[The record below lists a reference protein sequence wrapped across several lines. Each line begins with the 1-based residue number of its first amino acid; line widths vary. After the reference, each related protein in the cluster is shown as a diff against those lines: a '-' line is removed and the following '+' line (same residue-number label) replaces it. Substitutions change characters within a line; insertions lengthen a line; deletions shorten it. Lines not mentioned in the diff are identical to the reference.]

1 MGFGAKDKECANL
14 LFKGHGLHKLKGKGK
29 DCNLGSPKIFCR
41 NIFFPSLKPTLKI
54 QTQIA
59 SSFNLSITSTPV
71 SITKSSLKPTLK
83 IPTQITSI
91 SNLSISSTP
100 VSVTKSSLKSTLSAN
115 PLQDPLYLTPRR
127 HSDPSN
133 AAALRRV
140 SVVLFR
146 TDLRVQDNESLT
158 LANNESVSVLPVY
171 CFDPNGFDKFDKSCN
186 KVSFLIESVS
196 DLRKNLQA
204 KGSDLV
210 VRGVG
215 KDEVR
220 GEKKVESGLKDEGV
234 EVKWCWGGTL
244 YHVDDLPFEVENMP
258 SEYGG
263 FREKVKG
270 VKVRGAVECV
280 DQLKGLPSCGNVE
293 VGEIPSLADLGLG
306 HTANMA
312 QVKPVINGPLI
323 GGETEA
329 LNRLKKFAA
338 ECQAHPP
345 KQTND
350 GNNDSVYGASF
361 SCKISP
367 WLALGCISPRA
378 VFDELKNSASR
389 SFSAGSIGKDGGDSG
404 MNWLMYE
411 LLWRDFFRFITW
423 KYRSSK
429 QHNSTPVP
437 A

>member
-1 MGFGAKDKECANL
+1 MFRLEV
-14 LFKGHGLHKLKGKGK
+14 
-29 DCNLGSPKIFCR
+29 

-171 CFDPNGFDKFDKSCN
+171 CFDPNGFDKFDNSCN

-196 DLRKNLQA
+196 DLRKNLRA

-210 VRGVG
+210 VRVGKPESVLVELAKRVGAEAVYMHRGVG

-234 EVKWCWGGTL
+234 EVKWCWGGGGTL
-244 YHVDDLPFEVENMP
+244 YHVNDLPFEVENMP

-312 QVKPVINGPLI
+312 QVKPVVNGPLI

-338 ECQAHPP
+338 ECQTHPP
-345 KQTND
+345 KETND

-378 VFDELKNSASR
+378 VFDELKNSAS
-389 SFSAGSIGKDGGDSG
+389 STVSAGSIGKDGGDSG

-423 KYRSSK
+423 KYSSSK

>member
-1 MGFGAKDKECANL
+1 MFRLEV
-14 LFKGHGLHKLKGKGK
+14 
-29 DCNLGSPKIFCR
+29 SPKIFCR

-171 CFDPNGFDKFDKSCN
+171 CFDPNGFDKFDNSCN

-196 DLRKNLQA
+196 DLRKNLRA

-210 VRGVG
+210 VRVGKPESVLVELAKRVGAEAVYMHRGVG

-234 EVKWCWGGTL
+234 EVKWCWGG
-244 YHVDDLPFEVENMP
+244 
-258 SEYGG
+258 GG
-263 FREKVKG
+263 VH
-270 VKVRGAVECV
+270 CIMLMICH
-280 DQLKGLPSCGNVE
+280 LKWRICQVSMG
-293 VGEIPSLADLGLG
+293 GLG
-306 HTANMA
+306 R
-312 QVKPVINGPLI
+312 K
-323 GGETEA
+323 
-329 LNRLKKFAA
+329 
-338 ECQAHPP
+338 
-345 KQTND
+345 
-350 GNNDSVYGASF
+350 
-361 SCKISP
+361 
-367 WLALGCISPRA
+367 
-378 VFDELKNSASR
+378 
-389 SFSAGSIGKDGGDSG
+389 
-404 MNWLMYE
+404 
-411 LLWRDFFRFITW
+411 
-423 KYRSSK
+423 
-429 QHNSTPVP
+429 
-437 A
+437 